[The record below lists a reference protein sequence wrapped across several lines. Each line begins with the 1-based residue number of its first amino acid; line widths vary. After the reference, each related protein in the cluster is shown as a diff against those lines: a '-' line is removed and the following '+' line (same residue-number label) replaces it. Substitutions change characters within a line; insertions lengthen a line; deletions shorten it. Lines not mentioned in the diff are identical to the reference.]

1 MTDFPTT
8 SDLQALLTRLGV
20 SNTTAGERQRYLD
33 SAVDALQTLTR
44 CRPWKPTA
52 LTRFYHGEH
61 LRLLSR
67 FPAYLLPTE
76 TTVKIFVNNIVLSA
90 SDYIIQ
96 TDEWGRAS
104 WVQLKRPASGEV
116 SIDAKFG
123 FAPNGDNLVPE
134 DVWHAV
140 LLDAAAHALRE
151 YRPTPTDQLIESLK
165 QGDLQIKYAQGQYQS
180 PLESVAKRW
189 ERRWL

>member
-1 MTDFPTT
+1 MSDFPTA
-8 SDLQALLTRLGV
+8 SDLQSLLTRLGV
-20 SNTTAGERQRYLD
+20 SGTTAAERQRYLD
-33 SAVDALQTLTR
+33 AAIDALQTLAR
-44 CRPWKPTA
+44 CRPWVPTR
-52 LTRFYHGEH
+52 LIQRYHGEH

-67 FPAYLLPTE
+67 FPAYLLPSE
-76 TTVKIFVNNIVLSA
+76 AVKIAVNGIELSS
-90 SDYIIQ
+90 SDYIIHP
-96 TDEWGRAS
+96 DSWGRAS

-116 SIDAKFG
+116 SIDAMFG

-140 LLDAAAHALRE
+140 LLDAAAYALRE
-151 YRPTPTDQLIESLK
+151 YRPTPPDQLIESLK

-180 PLESVAKRW
+180 PLESVARRY

>member
-20 SNTTAGERQRYLD
+20 SNTTEGERRRYLD
-33 SAVDALQTLTR
+33 AAIDALQTLTR

-67 FPAYLLPTE
+67 FPAYLLPSE
-76 TTVKIFVNNIVLSA
+76 GSVKVYVNGILLPA

-96 TDEWGRAS
+96 TDSWERAS
-104 WVQLKRPASGEV
+104 WVQLKRPASGE
-116 SIDAKFG
+116 ITLDAYFG
-123 FAPNGDNLVPE
+123 FAPAGDNLVPE

-140 LLDAAAHALRE
+140 LLDAAAYALRE
-151 YRPTPTDQLIESLK
+151 YRHTATEQVIESLK
-165 QGDLQIKYAQGQYQS
+165 QGDLEIKYAQGQYQS
-180 PLESVAKRW
+180 PLETVARRY